1 MQENFNLLDRIKNTY
16 SSLRPSEQK
25 VADYVLENTEI
36 CSKMTISE
44 LSETVKVSQPT
55 IMRFVQALGIDGYR
69 NFKYCLLRECVSNK
83 DNYFEH
89 LANFDLKPW
98 EKIENLPL
106 KEIKF
111 ARELLEGVLK
121 NVSRNELSRAIR
133 MLSTARVID
142 IYGVENSMTPANDL
156 LTKLT
161 YLGLHCKMH
170 TDAYLQQISAC
181 HLTVADVAIAFS
193 HSGKSIDTIKA
204 IKQAKKSGANTIVI
218 TSAKEPIIAKYAD
231 ICLCTGGET
240 SYIYGSAI
248 FSRVPDIAMVD
259 LIYMS
264 IILSDFERFSKNLD
278 KSGMVIS
285 DRGL

>member
-1 MQENFNLLDRIKNTY
+1 
-16 SSLRPSEQK
+16 
-25 VADYVLENTEI
+25 
-36 CSKMTISE
+36 
-44 LSETVKVSQPT
+44 
-55 IMRFVQALGIDGYR
+55 
-69 NFKYCLLRECVSNK
+69 
-83 DNYFEH
+83 
-89 LANFDLKPW
+89 
-98 EKIENLPL
+98 
-106 KEIKF
+106 
-111 ARELLEGVLK
+111 
-121 NVSRNELSRAIR
+121 
-133 MLSTARVID
+133 MLSNAGVID

-161 YLGLHCKMH
+161 YLGLHCKLH

-181 HLTVADVAIAFS
+181 HLTVADVSIAFS

-204 IKQAKKSGANTIVI
+204 VKQAKKSGANTIVI
-218 TSAKEPIIAKYAD
+218 TSSKEPIIAKYAD

-248 FSRVPDIAMVD
+248 FSRVLDIAMVD